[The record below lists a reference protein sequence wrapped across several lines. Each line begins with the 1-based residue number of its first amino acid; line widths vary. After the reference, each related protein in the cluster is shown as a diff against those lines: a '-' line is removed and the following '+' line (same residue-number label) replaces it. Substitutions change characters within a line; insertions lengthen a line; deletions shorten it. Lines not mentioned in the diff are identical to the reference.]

1 MELLELFKRQL
12 ASTTGTSSK
21 NTIKNYV
28 SDVRHFI
35 SWFEAVTG
43 SMFEA
48 SSITPDVIFLY
59 QNSMGGLLLDGQL
72 QSNSQLSASSMKRH
86 LSSIRK
92 FFTVLEGENIV
103 RENPFKKI
111 VTEESVEPTD
121 YWHLKSFRDYLMM
134 GNASKITVK
143 NYLSDISGFARWYE
157 EAVLPT
163 VENPLSSNQ
172 GFYLITQA
180 IVEDYRKRL
189 VEIQNAAPRTIN
201 RKLSALRRYLEFAT
215 RKGFITNQE
224 ISINSVEAEIAEE
237 VEDLPKVPL
246 SEITTQ
252 FTPQKRTYSRIPP
265 VRLVQKLFINPY
277 LLLEEGA
284 ANAITA
290 FLIGKKVTGIA
301 NLPQKLSAQIVA
313 KNALRAQNQGLS
325 TLLGV
330 RNIEK
335 EFYAPEKVSLSGL
348 PIHQKMFH
356 HVRFTRPNWYKKYH
370 NYAFVHYIHF
380 ALLVIFAS
388 GVGVALYQNLVVQ
401 KQTPTFAAA
410 TAPPRILSFQGRL
423 TDALDNPITS
433 PQPVRFM
440 IYNSL
445 AATGAAELWE
455 ETRTISPDQDGIFSV
470 LLGSDSTGANASSCG
485 SFPPGSPYNTSC
497 LIPSTVFSDNSQIWL
512 GVTIA
517 NSTELAP
524 RQKIATVGYATNSE
538 FLQGLPPTSAVSS
551 FVNAVLALDS
561 TGSFNLNDGIEHTF
575 QVSNGTLTLKAQTL
589 NLTTSLGTNGNI
601 ILNPEGSGKVDIQKP
616 IINNSNTGNLVPGG
630 VEINDKFGVLATE
643 SAVAAFIVNNN
654 TTGGDIFAAS
664 SSGTTRF
671 IIGNDGSITS
681 GFYTGQNAVLYGTQ
695 TTGVIGQVTTASTGL
710 CLQSGISIPTWGTCG
725 TSYWNLTN
733 DNGALTPFSS
743 TLDLLIG
750 GQSTSSAKFAFINNA
765 SGAPTASISGN
776 LSISV
781 PTGATGANLF
791 NIFNGGSLNFQTSGG
806 GNTGLT
812 SRLFIANDGRI
823 GIGTTSPF
831 SRNALDIRG
840 LSGTSSTASI
850 SATSSYATLVVDNAG
865 RGDLIAASASG
876 VPNFVVKNNGDI
888 IVGPGGGGKITAA
901 IIDPY
906 LVQNQKTTGI
916 QSLTF
921 QTLGASNAD
930 FIFQNT
936 STTLSTLTMAGQF
949 QLPITGSTGGI
960 VLGGDTQLFRGA
972 ADRIDIAANDS
983 LNFLSGSGGLLTNG
997 TTRIDASGNG
1007 TFANIN
1013 ITGTCTGCVNTG
1025 NSPFYV
1031 SQGAIVPGNS
1041 TLDFLLGGIA
1051 TTSAKFAVLNVAGG
1065 TPTASVS
1072 AQNADGQAL
1081 VLGSDGTIQT
1091 TRNNTLTIGGTSTGN
1106 INLKPL
1112 NGAGVVNL
1120 QSDLTLGSRLGPIFS
1135 ISQADSANSFGG
1147 SGLLSITNSDTDS
1160 SGSLIYLDQDYG
1172 SGNAPAIQIADITN
1186 NMGVALELITTGIGL
1201 QSTHT
1206 GGITSGRAI
1215 DLSGGAAG
1223 ISNFTGRYISV
1234 DPARIHTAASTIT
1247 DTGNFLYFD
1256 RNNVVLNASG
1266 VFNVT
1271 GDLVSIQSN
1280 CTETS
1285 GTCNDSGKIVQLTQ
1299 NFAKSTGT
1307 IFNITNLGLGSAI
1320 DITSNS
1326 GGKAALIINKTG
1338 ANDILAASVSG
1349 VTKFAIKN
1357 DGTASSSAGFTVD
1370 GIGNIQSTNNQTLTI
1385 GGGSTGNLILGKAA
1399 QTLTL
1404 PGFTTNGGLFYTNTS
1419 GVLAQTGTGG
1429 ATQCLLGG
1437 AGTPTFG
1444 SCSGGTNTS
1453 PFYEIASQ
1461 GIIVQGNTTEDFLLG
1476 GTASSSARFIVNGL
1490 ATGISPTASISATNG
1505 NGIYLSA
1512 QSGTIQSLRN
1522 NILSIGGNTTGT
1534 VSINPLASNF
1544 TGIGTS
1550 NPRASLDVRGSLG
1563 ITGGGT
1569 LAVASISGRT
1579 SYAALQIDNSLGDL
1593 FTASSSGLSRFV
1605 ISQNGNVGIGTTSP
1619 LYAFDVNK
1627 KTAAFNSGQDGSI
1640 ASWTNT
1646 TDTGAGGQ
1654 LEQFGLVFLNGYVYQ
1669 VGGHTGSGD
1678 LDTVQY
1684 ARVKNDG
1691 SLDTWVTSPN
1701 RLPEA
1706 RLWHGT
1712 VTANGY
1718 IYAVGGHSS
1727 VAVPTNPAV
1736 YYAKVNADGTVGTWT
1751 TTTPI
1756 PSPRV
1761 RITHSVVVANGYMYV
1776 VGGDN
1781 GGNQSTV
1788 WYSKINPDGTLGSWV
1803 TGSALPIATSD
1814 SSVIVDNGFIYSM
1827 GGNTGSTNAIY
1838 LAKINYDGSI
1848 GPWIGNPNN
1857 LPNNEYMHSAIA
1869 VNGFVYVLGGANNP
1883 TSVYYA
1889 KFNSNGTIPAFSTN
1903 PASLPNSH
1911 QGSGITYGNGYI
1923 YISGGF
1929 TTDNVAYGSIARVSL
1944 AANLDLL
1951 GLTSTSIAS
1960 SSGLA
1965 GGGSIFAGNIF
1976 AKNLEVGG
1984 SGTVW
1989 GNLAVSDTLSAK
2001 SLSISG
2007 RISGK
2012 ALSIINE
2019 TGNQAIFTASASGVT
2034 KFTIGNDGQVMI
2046 GNINADPSTALGAG
2060 TLYYNTVSQAFKFYN
2075 GSTWATIGSG
2085 SSSGPFG
2092 VLQGAIVPTNTT
2104 YDFLLGGTATTS
2116 AKFSVLNLSGVA
2128 TTIASVSG
2136 NLIVMPDNGTGGRV
2150 GIGTINPTNSLTIVG
2165 APNITP
2171 VSISANRNTGNP
2183 DMAYFT
2189 NSASGGDSFVIG
2201 VGATGTNIPA
2211 NTVGFGLATV
2221 GYRAFL
2227 TNSGLF
2233 GIGTSSPISALHITR
2248 PINYGATGKALA
2260 VFDQIENQDIFT
2272 ASAAGITR
2280 FVIKN
2285 DGRLG
2290 INTFQSPT
2298 GVNPTS
2304 VLQVYGLSTQPIAS
2318 ISGKTSGPT
2327 LLLTNDGTGD
2337 ILAASVSGV
2346 QKFRIN
2352 AAGDLIVGDGSGK
2365 IYGGGFDPLFTI
2377 DGKKFSTYASGIN
2390 GMKEEYIGSA
2400 NLAYDAAAGG
2410 YAYTLDF
2417 NNFEYGSELWTFSRV
2432 IDPDLTKVNV
2442 LLTPTS
2448 QARTWFRRDPVNR
2461 KLILYSDRP
2470 TSVTFRFTAPRF
2482 DYALYP
2488 SSNHSHDIAGLQAPA
2503 APGTTGTGEADPMD
2517 SFFASLS
2524 IQFNNGLFVVLDGF
2538 GNIVHRVDGFSNLIA
2553 ANLEAGFI
2561 HARSITADTL
2571 SAGSASLG
2579 NATANTF
2586 AVAANTITIGGQD
2599 IRQFIIDTVTAAGF
2613 GQNTIISPLAEVETI
2628 KTNTIRPL
2636 ADGGDI
2642 TVKGK
2647 LIAESDKSA
2656 TDSSVVALDVRGSAT
2671 ISGSLAT
2678 NSILTNEA
2686 TIAGTLRAGNIIAG
2700 NIQGLED
2707 KISSVASQFVNNHA
2721 ATLAVGTVR
2730 ADFGIFEQGITS
2742 MGPITSNILTATDQL
2757 AVGSNFTITNNA
2769 INTVG
2774 SDLAIQSLRQGNIA
2788 FQGGLIRMDTDGNM
2802 SVNGN
2807 FNLLGKIDAVHG
2819 VFSGTLTTPALA
2831 TDLISPVADS
2841 DISLSFKDSKFNI
2854 QNSKTA
2860 TGSAVLSI
2868 DNKGNI
2874 QSSGSATFAKL
2885 NFNLVGKAEAT
2896 SLTEAIATG
2905 SAGFATLRTGQPEL
2919 TIKNNII
2926 TSESL
2931 IYITPFGNTN
2941 NKVLYLLRQIPE
2953 IDQNG
2958 LASPTGG
2965 SFTIGISGQLPTH
2978 DIQFN
2983 WLIVN

>member
-12 ASTTGTSSK
+12 ASTPNTSSK

-35 SWFEAVTG
+35 SWFEAVTA
-43 SMFEA
+43 SKFEA
-48 SSITPDVIFLY
+48 SSITPDVILLY

-72 QSNSQLSASSMKRH
+72 QINSQLSAASMKRH

-92 FFTVLEGENIV
+92 FFTVLEGENIL

-111 VTEESVEPTD
+111 VTEETVEPTD

-134 GNASKITVK
+134 GKASKITVK

-163 VENPLSSNQ
+163 VENPVSSNQ

-215 RKGFITNQE
+215 KKGFITNRE
-224 ISINSVEAEIAEE
+224 INISSVEAEIAQE
-237 VEDLPKVPL
+237 VQDLPKVPL
-246 SEITTQ
+246 SEISTQ
-252 FTPQKRTYSRIPP
+252 LTPQKRMYSKIPP
-265 VRLVQKLFINPY
+265 VRLVQKLFVNPY

-284 ANAITA
+284 ANAITT

-313 KNALRAQNQGLS
+313 KNALRVQNQGLS
-325 TLLGV
+325 TLLSV

-335 EFYAPEKVSLSGL
+335 EFYAPEKISLSGL
-348 PIHQKMFH
+348 PIHQKLFH
-356 HVRFTRPNWYKKYH
+356 HVRFNRPNWYKRYH

-485 SFPPGSPYNTSC
+485 SFPPGSPYNTAC

-524 RQKIATVGYATNSE
+524 RQKIATVGYASNSE

-671 IIGNDGSITS
+671 KIANDGSITS

-710 CLQSGISIPTWGTCG
+710 CLQSGASLPTWGTCG
-725 TSYWNLTN
+725 TSYWNLTT

-750 GQSTSSAKFAFINNA
+750 GQSTASAKFAFINNA
-765 SGAPTASISGN
+765 SGSPTASISGN
-776 LSISV
+776 LSIAV
-781 PTGATGANLF
+781 PTGANGANLF

-806 GNTGLT
+806 GNAGLT

-831 SRNALDIRG
+831 IRNALDIRG

-865 RGDLIAASASG
+865 SGDLIAASASG

-906 LVQNQKTTGI
+906 LIQNQKTTGI

-930 FIFQNT
+930 FVFQNT

-1013 ITGTCTGCVNTG
+1013 ITGTCTGCITTG

-1031 SQGAIVPGNS
+1031 SEGTIVP
-1041 TLDFLLGGIA
+1041 
-1051 TTSAKFAVLNVAGG
+1051 
-1065 TPTASVS
+1065 
-1072 AQNADGQAL
+1072 
-1081 VLGSDGTIQT
+1081 
-1091 TRNNTLTIGGTSTGN
+1091 
-1106 INLKPL
+1106 
-1112 NGAGVVNL
+1112 
-1120 QSDLTLGSRLGPIFS
+1120 
-1135 ISQADSANSFGG
+1135 
-1147 SGLLSITNSDTDS
+1147 
-1160 SGSLIYLDQDYG
+1160 
-1172 SGNAPAIQIADITN
+1172 
-1186 NMGVALELITTGIGL
+1186 
-1201 QSTHT
+1201 
-1206 GGITSGRAI
+1206 
-1215 DLSGGAAG
+1215 
-1223 ISNFTGRYISV
+1223 
-1234 DPARIHTAASTIT
+1234 
-1247 DTGNFLYFD
+1247 
-1256 RNNVVLNASG
+1256 
-1266 VFNVT
+1266 
-1271 GDLVSIQSN
+1271 
-1280 CTETS
+1280 
-1285 GTCNDSGKIVQLTQ
+1285 
-1299 NFAKSTGT
+1299 
-1307 IFNITNLGLGSAI
+1307 
-1320 DITSNS
+1320 
-1326 GGKAALIINKTG
+1326 
-1338 ANDILAASVSG
+1338 
-1349 VTKFAIKN
+1349 
-1357 DGTASSSAGFTVD
+1357 
-1370 GIGNIQSTNNQTLTI
+1370 
-1385 GGGSTGNLILGKAA
+1385 
-1399 QTLTL
+1399 
-1404 PGFTTNGGLFYTNTS
+1404 
-1419 GVLAQTGTGG
+1419 
-1429 ATQCLLGG
+1429 
-1437 AGTPTFG
+1437 
-1444 SCSGGTNTS
+1444 
-1453 PFYEIASQ
+1453 
-1461 GIIVQGNTTEDFLLG
+1461 GNTTEDFILG

-1490 ATGISPTASISATNG
+1490 ATGIAPTASISATNG

-1512 QSGTIQSLRN
+1512 QNSTVQTLRN
-1522 NILSIGGNTTGT
+1522 NTLSIGGNTTGA
-1534 VSINPLASNF
+1534 VAINPLATNF
-1544 TGIGTS
+1544 TGVGTS
-1550 NPRASLDVRGSLG
+1550 NPMASLDIRGSLG
-1563 ITGGGT
+1563 IIGGGT

-1579 SYAALQIDNSLGDL
+1579 SYAALAIDNLNTAGDL
-1593 FTASSSGLSRFV
+1593 FTASSSSNMQFV
-1605 ISQNGNVGIGTTSP
+1605 IKNNGFVGFATAAPTARLDVNGSASISSALTFRTGSGTIQTSASNSLTIGGNTTGFITIDSGSGLVNILDNTNISGALTGLTGLTLASGGITLGGTVGTGTQCLLGGATASWGSCGSGGTSPFQYTTSPTGAIIPINSTVDFLIGGQATESAKFSILNIAGGTPTASISANSGNNAVYLTGDGTLATTNRRTLTIGNSSTYDTTGNVLINPNGTGNVGIGT
-1619 LYAFDVNK
+1619 
-1627 KTAAFNSGQDGSI
+1627 
-1640 ASWTNT
+1640 NT
-1646 TDTGAGGQ
+1646 
-1654 LEQFGLVFLNGYVYQ
+1654 
-1669 VGGHTGSGD
+1669 
-1678 LDTVQY
+1678 
-1684 ARVKNDG
+1684 
-1691 SLDTWVTSPN
+1691 
-1701 RLPEA
+1701 
-1706 RLWHGT
+1706 
-1712 VTANGY
+1712 
-1718 IYAVGGHSS
+1718 
-1727 VAVPTNPAV
+1727 
-1736 YYAKVNADGTVGTWT
+1736 
-1751 TTTPI
+1751 
-1756 PSPRV
+1756 
-1761 RITHSVVVANGYMYV
+1761 
-1776 VGGDN
+1776 
-1781 GGNQSTV
+1781 STV
-1788 WYSKINPDGTLGSWV
+1788 KLE
-1803 TGSALPIATSD
+1803 
-1814 SSVIVDNGFIYSM
+1814 IVDN
-1827 GGNTGSTNAIY
+1827 
-1838 LAKINYDGSI
+1838 
-1848 GPWIGNPNN
+1848 
-1857 LPNNEYMHSAIA
+1857 
-1869 VNGFVYVLGGANNP
+1869 
-1883 TSVYYA
+1883 
-1889 KFNSNGTIPAFSTN
+1889 
-1903 PASLPNSH
+1903 
-1911 QGSGITYGNGYI
+1911 
-1923 YISGGF
+1923 
-1929 TTDNVAYGSIARVSL
+1929 
-1944 AANLDLL
+1944 
-1951 GLTSTSIAS
+1951 
-1960 SSGLA
+1960 
-1965 GGGSIFAGNIF
+1965 
-1976 AKNLEVGG
+1976 
-1984 SGTVW
+1984 
-1989 GNLAVSDTLSAK
+1989 
-2001 SLSISG
+2001 
-2007 RISGK
+2007 
-2012 ALSIINE
+2012 
-2019 TGNQAIFTASASGVT
+2019 
-2034 KFTIGNDGQVMI
+2034 
-2046 GNINADPSTALGAG
+2046 
-2060 TLYYNTVSQAFKFYN
+2060 
-2075 GSTWATIGSG
+2075 
-2085 SSSGPFG
+2085 
-2092 VLQGAIVPTNTT
+2092 
-2104 YDFLLGGTATTS
+2104 
-2116 AKFSVLNLSGVA
+2116 
-2128 TTIASVSG
+2128 
-2136 NLIVMPDNGTGGRV
+2136 NGTGGILLNGPV
-2150 GIGTINPTNSLTIVG
+2150 NDT
-2165 APNITP
+2165 ANIRF
-2171 VSISANRNTGNP
+2171 RNTNQTP
-2183 DMAYFT
+2183 SDFNIDYA
-2189 NSASGGDSFVIG
+2189 
-2201 VGATGTNIPA
+2201 GATLRFFTETGLGTGG
-2211 NTVGFGLATV
+2211 V
-2221 GYRAFL
+2221 YRGGI
-2227 TNSGLF
+2227 TNNGLF
-2233 GIGTSSPISALHITR
+2233 GLGVSVPSSELHVSRLLTQQT
-2248 PINYGATGKALA
+2248 ATGKAL
-2260 VFDQIENQDIFT
+2260 VLFDQNENQDIFT
-2272 ASAAGITR
+2272 ASASGTTR
-2280 FVIKN
+2280 FVIQN
-2285 DGRLG
+2285 DGDVGIGTDSPLAPLHLSGSSRSIYLSDAGQSISSQWFLSPGANNYLNGTAAGDGGIKFHSTTGSFVIGRDTGSVEFKITNTGNLG
-2290 INTFQSPT
+2290 LGTYYSPT
-2298 GVNPTS
+2298 GVNPTAK
-2304 VLQVYGLSTQPIAS
+2304 LQVYSLGTTPVAS

-2327 LLLTNDGTGD
+2327 LLLSNDGTGD

-2488 SSNHSHDIAGLQAPA
+2488 SSNHSHDIAGLQAPV
-2503 APGTTGTGEADPMD
+2503 APNTIGTGEADPMD
-2517 SFFASLS
+2517 SFLASLS

-2538 GNIVHRVDGFSNLIA
+2538 GNMVHRVDGFSNLIA

-2561 HARSITADTL
+2561 HTRNLAADTL

-2586 AVAANTITIGGQD
+2586 AVAANTITIGGKD

-2647 LIAESDKSA
+2647 LITESDKSA
-2656 TDSSVVALDVRGSAT
+2656 TDSASISLDVRGSAS
-2671 ISGSLAT
+2671 ISG
-2678 NSILTNEA
+2678 NLTVN
-2686 TIAGTLRAGNIIAG
+2686 
-2700 NIQGLED
+2700 NIQT
-2707 KISSVASQFVNNHA
+2707 NN
-2721 ATLAVGTVR
+2721 ATLAGSLTTTNASISGTLAARDINVNQLQIRDNLKVGTVR

-2742 MGPITSNILTATDQL
+2742 MGPVTANILTATDQL
-2757 AVGSNFTITNNA
+2757 AVGSNFTISNNA

-2774 SDLAIQSLRQGNIA
+2774 TDLAIQSLRQGDIA

-2802 SVNGN
+2802 TVNGN
-2807 FNLLGKIDAVHG
+2807 FNLLGEIDAVHG

-2841 DISLSFKDSKFNI
+2841 NISLSFKDSKFNI

-2896 SLTEAIATG
+2896 SLTEAVATG
-2905 SAGFATLRTGQPEL
+2905 SAGFATLRAGQPEL
-2919 TIKNNII
+2919 TIKNRII
-2926 TSESL
+2926 TPKSL
-2931 IYITPFGNTN
+2931 IYITPFGNTD
-2941 NKVLYLLRQIPE
+2941 NKVLYLLRQIPDSDTE
-2953 IDQNG
+2953 D
-2958 LASPTGG
+2958 G
-2965 SFTIGISGQLPTH
+2965 SFTIGISGQVPNH

-2983 WLIVN
+2983 WLVVN

>member
-12 ASTTGTSSK
+12 ASTPNTSSK

-35 SWFEAVTG
+35 SWFEAVTA
-43 SMFEA
+43 SKFEA
-48 SSITPDVIFLY
+48 SSITPDVILLY

-72 QSNSQLSASSMKRH
+72 QINSQLSAASMKRH

-92 FFTVLEGENIV
+92 FFTVLEGENIL

-111 VTEESVEPTD
+111 VTEETVEPTD

-134 GNASKITVK
+134 GKASKITVK

-163 VENPLSSNQ
+163 VENPVSSNQ

-215 RKGFITNQE
+215 KKGFITNRE
-224 ISINSVEAEIAEE
+224 INISSVEAEIAQE
-237 VEDLPKVPL
+237 VQDLPKVPL
-246 SEITTQ
+246 SEISTQ
-252 FTPQKRTYSRIPP
+252 LTPQKRMYSKIPP
-265 VRLVQKLFINPY
+265 VRLVQKLFVNPY

-284 ANAITA
+284 ANAITT

-313 KNALRAQNQGLS
+313 KNALRVQNQGLS
-325 TLLGV
+325 TLLSV

-335 EFYAPEKVSLSGL
+335 EFYAPEKISLSGL
-348 PIHQKMFH
+348 PIHQKLFH
-356 HVRFTRPNWYKKYH
+356 HVRFNRPNWYKRYH

-485 SFPPGSPYNTSC
+485 SFPPGSPYNTAC

-524 RQKIATVGYATNSE
+524 RQKIATVGYASNSE

-671 IIGNDGSITS
+671 KIANDGSITS

-710 CLQSGISIPTWGTCG
+710 CLQSGASLPTWGTCG
-725 TSYWNLTN
+725 TSYWNLTT

-750 GQSTSSAKFAFINNA
+750 GQSTASAKFAFINNA
-765 SGAPTASISGN
+765 SGSPTASISGN
-776 LSISV
+776 LSIAV
-781 PTGATGANLF
+781 PTGANGANLF

-806 GNTGLT
+806 GNAGLT

-865 RGDLIAASASG
+865 SGDLIAASASG

-906 LVQNQKTTGI
+906 LIQNQKTTGI

-930 FIFQNT
+930 FVFQNT

-1031 SQGAIVPGNS
+1031 SQGAIVPGNT

-1051 TTSAKFAVLNVAGG
+1051 TTSAKFAVLNIAGG

-1072 AQNADGQAL
+1072 AQNVAGQAL
-1081 VLGSDGTIQT
+1081 VLGSDGTIQS
-1091 TRNNTLTIGGTSTGN
+1091 TRNNNLTIGGSTTGSIILSPSNGSGAVGINTSSSISALEVKGRTGTGTVVVN
-1106 INLKPL
+1106 NLPAATTYGAIGFSSPL
-1112 NGAGVVNL
+1112 DGNNYALAGVSGGEVILN
-1120 QSDLTLGSRLGPIFS
+1120 SP
-1135 ISQADSANSFGG
+1135 ANNPLSFRQGNQVYA
-1147 SGLLSITNSDTDS
+1147 IINS
-1160 SGSLIYLDQDYG
+1160 
-1172 SGNAPAIQIADITN
+1172 
-1186 NMGVALELITTGIGL
+1186 TTGYFGIGEAFASPL
-1201 QSTHT
+1201 ATLHVN
-1206 GGITSGRAI
+1206 GGDKGGRA
-1215 DLSGGAAG
+1215 AAIFDQVG
-1223 ISNFTGRYISV
+1223 
-1234 DPARIHTAASTIT
+1234 AST
-1247 DTGNFLYFD
+1247 
-1256 RNNVVLNASG
+1256 
-1266 VFNVT
+1266 
-1271 GDLVSIQSN
+1271 
-1280 CTETS
+1280 
-1285 GTCNDSGKIVQLTQ
+1285 
-1299 NFAKSTGT
+1299 
-1307 IFNITNLGLGSAI
+1307 
-1320 DITSNS
+1320 
-1326 GGKAALIINKTG
+1326 
-1338 ANDILAASVSG
+1338 NDILSASASG
-1349 VTKFAIKN
+1349 VTKFVIKN

-1370 GIGNIQSTNNQTLTI
+1370 GIGSIQSTRNQTLTL
-1385 GGGSTGNLILGKAA
+1385 GGGSTGNLVLGRTS
-1399 QTLTL
+1399 QTVSL
-1404 PGFTTNGGLFYTNTS
+1404 PGFTTNGGLLYTNAS

-1490 ATGISPTASISATNG
+1490 ATGVAPTASISATNG

-1512 QSGTIQSLRN
+1512 QDGTIQSLRN
-1522 NILSIGGNTTGT
+1522 NTLSIGGNTTGT

-1550 NPRASLDVRGSLG
+1550 NPRASLDIRRSLG
-1563 ITGGGT
+1563 IIGGGT
-1569 LAVASISGRT
+1569 MAVASISGRT
-1579 SYAALQIDNSLGDL
+1579 SFASLLIDNSLGDL
-1593 FTASSSGLSRFV
+1593 FSASSSGINRFV
-1605 ISQNGNVGIGTTSP
+1605 VTQNGNVGIGTTSP
-1619 LYAFDVNK
+1619 ASKLELG
-1627 KTAAFNSGQDGSI
+1627 SGQI
-1640 ASWTNT
+1640 A
-1646 TDTGAGGQ
+1646 
-1654 LEQFGLVFLNGYVYQ
+1654 L
-1669 VGGHTGSGD
+1669 
-1678 LDTVQY
+1678 
-1684 ARVKNDG
+1684 
-1691 SLDTWVTSPN
+1691 
-1701 RLPEA
+1701 
-1706 RLWHGT
+1706 
-1712 VTANGY
+1712 
-1718 IYAVGGHSS
+1718 
-1727 VAVPTNPAV
+1727 
-1736 YYAKVNADGTVGTWT
+1736 
-1751 TTTPI
+1751 
-1756 PSPRV
+1756 
-1761 RITHSVVVANGYMYV
+1761 
-1776 VGGDN
+1776 
-1781 GGNQSTV
+1781 
-1788 WYSKINPDGTLGSWV
+1788 PDGTAAAPSLSFSGALDMGLYRTTSNLG
-1803 TGSALPIATSD
+1803 
-1814 SSVIVDNGFIYSM
+1814 
-1827 GGNTGSTNAIY
+1827 
-1838 LAKINYDGSI
+1838 
-1848 GPWIGNPNN
+1848 
-1857 LPNNEYMHSAIA
+1857 
-1869 VNGFVYVLGGANNP
+1869 
-1883 TSVYYA
+1883 
-1889 KFNSNGTIPAFSTN
+1889 FS
-1903 PASLPNSH
+1903 
-1911 QGSGITYGNGYI
+1911 
-1923 YISGGF
+1923 
-1929 TTDNVAYGSIARVSL
+1929 
-1944 AANLDLL
+1944 
-1951 GLTSTSIAS
+1951 
-1960 SSGLA
+1960 
-1965 GGGSIFAGNIF
+1965 
-1976 AKNLEVGG
+1976 VGG
-1984 SGTVW
+1984 SARMFLIATALRGTS
-1989 GNLAVSDTLSAK
+1989 NDTFSIAIATRTSTTPTFSWRNDEDTGLGSSGAN
-2001 SLSISG
+2001 SLSLITGGTERLNIDSNGYFGIGTNTQISQLHITRPLTLG
-2007 RISGK
+2007 ATGK
-2012 ALSIINE
+2012 ALAVFDQIE
-2019 TGNQAIFTASASGVT
+2019 NQDIFTASASGVT

-2060 TLYYNTVSQAFKFYN
+2060 SIYYNTVSQALKFYN
-2075 GSTWATIGSG
+2075 GSTWASIGTGS

-2104 YDFLLGGTATTS
+2104 YDFLLGGTATSS

-2272 ASAAGITR
+2272 ASASGITR

-2400 NLAYDAAAGG
+2400 NLTYDASAGG

-2503 APGTTGTGEADPMD
+2503 APNTTGTGEADPMD

-2553 ANLEAGFI
+2553 ANFEAGFI
-2561 HARSITADTL
+2561 HAKNVAADTL

-2579 NATANTF
+2579 SATANTF
-2586 AVAANTITIGGQD
+2586 AVAANTITIGGKD

-2647 LIAESDKSA
+2647 LITESDKSA
-2656 TDSSVVALDVRGSAT
+2656 TDSASISLDVRGSAS
-2671 ISGSLAT
+2671 ISG
-2678 NSILTNEA
+2678 NLTVN
-2686 TIAGTLRAGNIIAG
+2686 
-2700 NIQGLED
+2700 NIQT
-2707 KISSVASQFVNNHA
+2707 NN
-2721 ATLAVGTVR
+2721 ATLAGSLTTTNASISGTLAARDINVNQLQIRDNLKVGTVR

-2742 MGPITSNILTATDQL
+2742 MGPVTANILTATDQL
-2757 AVGSNFTITNNA
+2757 AVGSNFTISNNA

-2774 SDLAIQSLRQGNIA
+2774 TDLAIQSLRQGDIA

-2802 SVNGN
+2802 TVNGN
-2807 FNLLGKIDAVHG
+2807 FNLLGEIDAVHG

-2841 DISLSFKDSKFNI
+2841 NISLSFKDSKFNI

-2896 SLTEAIATG
+2896 SLSEAVATG
-2905 SAGFATLRTGQPEL
+2905 SAGFASLRAGQPEL

-2926 TSESL
+2926 TSKSL
-2931 IYITPFGNTN
+2931 IYITPFGNTD
-2941 NKVLYLLRQIPE
+2941 NKVLYLLRQIPDSDTE
-2953 IDQNG
+2953 D
-2958 LASPTGG
+2958 G
-2965 SFTIGISGQLPTH
+2965 SFTIGISGQVPNH
-2978 DIQFN
+2978 DLQFN